1 MSVVFLGTSDFA
13 AAVLERLAASAE
25 HRPAL
30 VVTRPDRR
38 RGRGMKVSSPP
49 VAQRARALGIAVEQP
64 ESVNEPHAREL
75 IAAAARAGSEDLQ
88 STSGS
93 RQTVVVCA
101 FGALV
106 KDPLLSEH
114 ELLNLHPSLLPRW
127 RGAAP
132 IERAIMAGDSATGV
146 SIMRLTAG
154 LDSGPVCLAA
164 SEPIARDDTY
174 GTLAARLQQRGGELL
189 LEVLER
195 KAAGR
200 PLAFVDQDDTKAT
213 YAEKIQADDRLL
225 DPARPALEAERRV
238 RALHPHIGARVTLG
252 DGTLLGV
259 HRAELVAARD
269 EPGAASG
276 RGEESRAPDARG
288 LAVEEGR
295 LVLRCS
301 DGALELQVVQP
312 PGGRAM
318 DAAAYVRGHREAP
331 RR

>member
-13 AAVLERLAASAE
+13 AAILERLAASPE

-49 VAQRARALGIAVEQP
+49 VAQRARALGIPIEQP
-64 ESVNEPHAREL
+64 ESVNEPHARQL
-75 IAAAARAGSEDLQ
+75 IAAAARTGSEDLQ
-88 STSGS
+88 STSAP
-93 RQTVVVCA
+93 RQTVIVCA

-106 KDPLLSEH
+106 KEPLLSEH
-114 ELLNLHPSLLPRW
+114 ELLNVHPSLLPRW

-164 SEPIARDDTY
+164 SEPTAQDDTY
-174 GTLAARLQQRGGELL
+174 GTLAARLQELGGELL

-200 PLAFVDQDDTKAT
+200 PLAFVDQDDSKAT

-238 RALHPHIGARVTLG
+238 RALHPHIGARVALG

-259 HRAELVAARD
+259 QRAELAATRD

-276 RGEESRAPDARG
+276 RGEEGRAPDARG
-288 LAVEEGR
+288 VAVEEGR
-295 LVLRCS
+295 LILRCTG
-301 DGALELQVVQP
+301 GALELQVVQP

-318 DAAAYVRGHREAP
+318 DAAAYLRGRRDAP